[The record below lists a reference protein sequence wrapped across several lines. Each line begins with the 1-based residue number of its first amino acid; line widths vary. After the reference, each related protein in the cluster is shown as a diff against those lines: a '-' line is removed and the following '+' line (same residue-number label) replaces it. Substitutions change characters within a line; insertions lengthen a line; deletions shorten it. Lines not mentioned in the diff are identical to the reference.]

1 MLPKGSLV
9 VECGKMLADNGYKV
23 RVFNTVNFG
32 KSMHFNP
39 FHYIHSEKDIMKLV
53 TTLIANTNDSAK
65 TGGDPFWEKSETLL
79 YMALIGYI
87 HYELPPEEQNFASLL
102 RLLNEMNASEDAMG
116 DVPDENGEVHWT
128 SNPVD
133 ILFEELRRKKPGCFA
148 VLQYTKFKMAAG
160 KTAKSILISCGVR
173 LAPFDIAE
181 VREITMYDELDLD
194 TLGGTKEDPHTKTAL
209 FLVMSDTD
217 KTFNFLLSMI
227 YTQLFN
233 LLCEKADDEFG
244 GRLPIHV
251 RCLIDE
257 FANVGKIPDFDK
269 LIATIRSREISAC
282 VILQAQSQLKSMYSD
297 AADTII
303 GNMDSVLFLGG
314 KESSTLKE
322 LSEVL
327 GKQTIDTKTGGESRG
342 KEKSRSTNYQRIGRE
357 LMTQDEL
364 ARMDRGKC
372 ILQINGVRPFFS
384 DKYDITKHPRYHLL
398 SDDNP
403 ANAFDITRY
412 MDCTY
417 RPLTTDI
424 CTVYEYEHKQL

>member
-1 MLPKGSLV
+1 M
-9 VECGKMLADNGYKV
+9 
-23 RVFNTVNFG
+23 
-32 KSMHFNP
+32 
-39 FHYIHSEKDIMKLV
+39 
-53 TTLIANTNDSAK
+53 
-65 TGGDPFWEKSETLL
+65 
-79 YMALIGYI
+79 
-87 HYELPPEEQNFASLL
+87 
-102 RLLNEMNASEDAMG
+102 
-116 DVPDENGEVHWT
+116 
-128 SNPVD
+128 
-133 ILFEELRRKKPGCFA
+133 
-148 VLQYTKFKMAAG
+148 
-160 KTAKSILISCGVR
+160 ISCGVR

-181 VREITMYDELDLD
+181 VREITMYDELELD
-194 TLGGTKEDPHTKTAL
+194 TLGGTKADPHTKTAL
-209 FLVMSDTD
+209 FLIMSDTD

-244 GRLPIHV
+244 GRLPIHI

-257 FANVGKIPDFDK
+257 FAQIGKIPDFEK

-282 VILQAQSQLKSMYSD
+282 VILQAQSQLKSMYKEAS
-297 AADTII
+297 DTII

-327 GKQTIDTKTGGESRG
+327 GKQTIDTKSGGESHGR
-342 KEKSRSTNYQRIGRE
+342 EKSRSTNYQRIGRE

-372 ILQINGVRPFFS
+372 VLQISGVRPFFS
-384 DKYDITKHPRYHLL
+384 EKYDITKHPRYHLL

-417 RPLTTDI
+417 RPLVTDA
-424 CTVYEYEHKQL
+424 CAVYEYEQQKP

>member
-1 MLPKGSLV
+1 M
-9 VECGKMLADNGYKV
+9 EV
-23 RVFNTVNFG
+23 R
-32 KSMHFNP
+32 
-39 FHYIHSEKDIMKLV
+39 ED
-53 TTLIANTNDSAK
+53 D
-65 TGGDPFWEKSETLL
+65 
-79 YMALIGYI
+79 
-87 HYELPPEEQNFASLL
+87 EEFQ
-102 RLLNEMNASEDAMG
+102 
-116 DVPDENGEVHWT
+116 
-128 SNPVD
+128 NPVD
-133 ILFEELRRKKPGCFA
+133 IMFENLEKRNPKHFA
-148 VLQYTKFKMAAG
+148 VRQYKKYKLAAG
-160 KTAKSILISCGVR
+160 KTAKSILILCGAR
-173 LAPFDIAE
+173 LAVFDIQE
-181 VREITMYDELDLD
+181 LREITAYDELELD
-194 TLGGTKEDPHTKTAL
+194 TIGDRKTAL
-209 FLVMSDTD
+209 FLIMSDTD
-217 KTFNFLLSMI
+217 ATFNFLISMI

-233 LLCEKADDEFG
+233 LLCEKADDVYG
-244 GRLPIHV
+244 GRLPVHV

-257 FANVGKIPDFDK
+257 AANIGQIPNLEK
-269 LIATIRSREISAC
+269 LVATIRSREISAC
-282 VILQAQSQLKSMYSD
+282 VILQAQSQQKSMYSD

-342 KEKSRSTNYQRIGRE
+342 KDRSRSTNYQRIGRE

-372 ILQINGVRPFFS
+372 ILQISGVRPFFS

-424 CTVYEYEHKQL
+424 CTVYEYENKQL

>member
-1 MLPKGSLV
+1 M
-9 VECGKMLADNGYKV
+9 
-23 RVFNTVNFG
+23 
-32 KSMHFNP
+32 
-39 FHYIHSEKDIMKLV
+39 
-53 TTLIANTNDSAK
+53 
-65 TGGDPFWEKSETLL
+65 
-79 YMALIGYI
+79 
-87 HYELPPEEQNFASLL
+87 
-102 RLLNEMNASEDAMG
+102 
-116 DVPDENGEVHWT
+116 
-128 SNPVD
+128 
-133 ILFEELRRKKPGCFA
+133 
-148 VLQYTKFKMAAG
+148 
-160 KTAKSILISCGVR
+160 SILISCGVR

-181 VREITMYDELDLD
+181 VREITMYDELELD
-194 TLGGTKEDPHTKTAL
+194 TLGGIKEDPHTKTAL
-209 FLVMSDTD
+209 FLIMSDTD

-257 FANVGKIPDFDK
+257 FAQIGKIPDFEK

-342 KEKSRSTNYQRIGRE
+342 KDRSRSTNYQRIGRE

-372 ILQINGVRPFFS
+372 ILQISGVRPFFS
-384 DKYDITKHPRYHLL
+384 DKYDITKHPRYHLYPMTIRQMRL
-398 SDDNP
+398 ISPDTWTAPTDRLRRRSVQSMNTNIRNYKKYDYIGGAIWHFSHQQWHSCKASSP
-403 ANAFDITRY
+403 PSAWRSVLWDASTCLKAFSRITRR
-412 MDCTY
+412 TN
-417 RPLTTDI
+417 RRVSSRQFP
-424 CTVYEYEHKQL
+424 VPVSFWRHRR